1 LSSDSRLF
9 VHTFLIFLF
18 SYILSQFFRSFLAV
32 IAPELSRDLGLNAT
46 NLGSISAIW
55 FASFAIAQFP
65 VGWALDKYGPRR
77 TVPTLMVAAVIGSL
91 IFAQSTSSFECHVAM
106 ALIGLGCSP
115 IYMGALFVFGRMFPK
130 DKFALLCSWLL
141 GIGSSG
147 NLLAATPLAYVAQT
161 WGWRYAFIAISLLT
175 VVAIVSTAL
184 LIQDPPRLTEPN
196 SGETLGFVAGVK
208 AILAIRELW
217 LVLPIV
223 AVSYAIVAAE
233 RGLWAGPYFADVH
246 GLEQVERGNAV
257 LVMAVAMSLGALCY
271 GPLDVLVRSRKWLI
285 IGGSLCAA
293 AALAGL
299 ALWPRPSLPMAITL
313 LSILGLTGTTYGL
326 LMAHG
331 RSFLPDYLLGRGITL
346 INFLFIGGV
355 VVVQLISGLV
365 VDAMRGSGATM
376 TDIYA
381 VLHGGFA
388 VSLLVVTTIYMFSR
402 ESA

>member
-1 LSSDSRLF
+1 

-32 IAPELSRDLGLNAT
+32 IAPELARDLGLNAT

-91 IFAQSTSSFECHVAM
+91 IFAQSTTSFECHVAM
-106 ALIGLGCSP
+106 AFIGLGCSP

-161 WGWRYAFIAISLLT
+161 WGWRYAFIAISVLT

-196 SGETLGFVAGVK
+196 SGETLGFVAGLK
-208 AILAIRELW
+208 AILTIRPLW

-257 LVMAVAMSLGALCY
+257 LVMAIAMSMGALCY
-271 GPLDVLVRSRKWLI
+271 GPLDFLVRSRKWLI

-331 RSFLPDYLLGRGITL
+331 RSFLPDHLLGRGITL

-355 VVVQLISGLV
+355 VVVQLMSGLV
-365 VDAMRGSGATM
+365 VDAMRNSGATI

-381 VLHGGFA
+381 MLHGGFA
-388 VSLLVVTTIYMFSR
+388 VSLLIVTAVYMFSR